1 MGMMAI
7 EVRECRLRWMLMKL
21 KVDVRAGESIIER
34 KTTRCNCF
42 ASLHFNRPGPTV
54 HSRSCCPLGSR

>member
-1 MGMMAI
+1 MGLMAI
-7 EVRECRLRWMLMKL
+7 DFREHRLRWKSMKL
-21 KVDVRAGESIIER
+21 KVDVGIGESIIER

-54 HSRSCCPLGSR
+54 HSRSWCPLGSR